1 MGCSPSDGGG
11 SRRGRAGAHEVFNS
25 SLEAVGAGPCGAICE
40 ATVANGIDNDTLSQL
55 LGLLAHDLRN
65 PLSAL
70 HSNLGFIGTCLGEEN
85 PEVHEAVQDT
95 VASCDGL
102 AAMIDNLEVLSRGLQ
117 ERELPRLP
125 LLFEPVIAEAVART
139 QSMAETHGAQLS
151 YTRTVSSVRML
162 ANPDM
167 VGFALRNLIRN
178 SIQHG
183 GTTVPIRV
191 SLRLRGATCEALIED
206 GGTAISPELREV
218 AFTAAGQVIAKSN
231 AAARYGRGLGLL
243 CAKIAADA
251 AGVSVAAIDPPS
263 GQGHA
268 FVLAGQLA

>member
-1 MGCSPSDGGG
+1 M
-11 SRRGRAGAHEVFNS
+11 
-25 SLEAVGAGPCGAICE
+25 
-40 ATVANGIDNDTLSQL
+40 ANGIDSETLSQL

-70 HSNLGFIGTCLGEEN
+70 HSNLGFIGTCVGADNAELLD
-85 PEVHEAVQDT
+85 AVQDT

-117 ERELPRLP
+117 QRDLPRLP
-125 LLFEPVIAEAVART
+125 LLFEPVLAEAVART
-139 QSMAETHGAQLS
+139 QSMAESHGVRLS
-151 YTRTVSSVRML
+151 YTRTVSSARIV

-167 VGFALRNLIRN
+167 LGFALRNLIRN

-183 GTTVPIRV
+183 GASTPIRV
-191 SLRLRGATCEALIED
+191 SLRVQGSTCEALIED
-206 GGTAISPELREV
+206 GGIAIAPELREV

-251 AGVSVAAIDPPS
+251 AGVNVAAIDPPA

-268 FVLAGQLA
+268 FVLAGPLP